1 MVDDV
6 MKSKHSWLECNVPDD
21 GHDALV
27 VDGAQGQVH
36 EVHAKDIPGMAKR
49 TFKWMIF
56 IL

>member
-21 GHDALV
+21 GHDALG